1 MPGTASAG
9 AAGYWTSIGHGSGAT
24 APKLSLT
31 DVPFSERW
39 LVASTRPTA
48 AWFGSAPG
56 CHVAVATPVT
66 VVTAPA
72 CPACAI
78 VFSTAGAGTGA
89 ARIVAVGFAVAE
101 PAPPLPIAVTV
112 SEITEPMSPGEVVY
126 VTPPAPAIAT
136 HAVAPV
142 AQRRHW

>member
-9 AAGYWTSIGHGSGAT
+9 AAGYWTSIGQGSGAT
-24 APKLSLT
+24 APKLSLPG
-31 DVPFSERW
+31 VPFSERW

-48 AWFGSAPG
+48 AWFGSVPG

-72 CPACAI
+72 CPACTI

-89 ARIVAVGFAVAE
+89 ARIVVVGLAVAE
-101 PAPPLPIAVTV
+101 AAPPLPIAVTV
-112 SEITEPMSPGEVVY
+112 SEMTEPISPGEVVY
-126 VTPPAPAIAT
+126 VMPPAAAIAT

>member
-9 AAGYWTSIGHGSGAT
+9 AFGYWTSIGHGSGAG

-31 DVPFSERW
+31 EVPLSERW

-48 AWFGSAPG
+48 AWLGSAPG
-56 CHVAVATPVT
+56 CQVAVATPVT

-78 VFSTAGAGTGA
+78 VLSIAGAGTGA
-89 ARIVAVGFAVAE
+89 ATIVAVGAAVAE

-112 SEITEPMSPGEVVY
+112 SEITKPMSPGVV
-126 VTPPAPAIAT
+126 V
-136 HAVAPV
+136 
-142 AQRRHW
+142 

>member
-1 MPGTASAG
+1 M
-9 AAGYWTSIGHGSGAT
+9 
-24 APKLSLT
+24 
-31 DVPFSERW
+31 PFSERW

-56 CHVAVATPVT
+56 CQVAIATPVT

-89 ARIVAVGFAVAE
+89 ATMIAVGAAVAE

-112 SEITEPMSPGEVVY
+112 SEITEPMSPGEVV
-126 VTPPAPAIAT
+126 
-136 HAVAPV
+136 
-142 AQRRHW
+142 